1 MSTLIIEYA
10 LGPEQDGSST
20 TPVKLLLDDELTD
33 AVSQTDQ
40 PTLAG
45 RFQTLDLIELIRFCG
60 RPGDLIAVD
69 VPPHHLARFARR
81 LDALVFAGQLR

>member
-10 LGPEQDGSST
+10 FGPESDGSST
-20 TPVKLLLDDELTD
+20 TPVQLLLDDELTA

-45 RFQTLDLIELIRFCG
+45 TFQTLDLIELIRYCG
-60 RPGDLIAVD
+60 QPGDLVAVD
-69 VPPHHLARFARR
+69 VPPDHLSRFARR
-81 LDALVFAGQLR
+81 LDALVSAGQLQ